1 MRIVLLPKFDQ
12 NTVSYML
19 QDACCVEILSKKPD
33 GKCLRI
39 AFCKDGRTVAKEH
52 LPEKDYFQTLFRKL
66 WPRDD
71 PQVVSTNFSF
81 DDPSLDRQLQ
91 IISEAHLLYFC
102 GFAPDHNHMTSTWI
116 QALTQGGSPVVRKLR
131 ERMHADDIIYVGTC
145 GGAMLA
151 GDTIT
156 GAAALDLLS
165 GLHVAYESS
174 TAPHALRQRTGNGQI
189 LLVSGC
195 GMAVLEQAGSVT
207 SSCFVAVKRSR
218 SKWQPF
224 AFTNAELLQRHCED
238 WFQATTTS
246 SSSTALPRAAQ
257 KTLEWLQP
265 QAMTG
270 STTTSS
276 SSTALPRAA
285 EAVAPVQIQS
295 VGIHAHAAIAPASPV
310 GSSTALPCPA
320 EGAPPECLQA
330 QAVTSSTTTGESS
343 TALPRARDVLD
354 AISLAADSEEN
365 EAISNAAER
374 ALVALFPPGRHALHV
389 EASLQE
395 LLDFRQLMVCTIAS
409 YEDGDHGY
417 TVAQWRNWF
426 EHHEFSDDQMS
437 WVLDRWL
444 DQCRDRMEMHPNV
457 PNDIGAFQAWQQQRY
472 GDTALAECF
481 IKYPALPVN
490 DLLTGWHF

>member
-39 AFCKDGRTVAKEH
+39 AFCQDGRTVAKEH

-81 DDPSLDRQLQ
+81 DDPDLDRQLQ

-116 QALTQGGSPVVRKLR
+116 QALAQGGSPVVRKLR

-165 GLHVAYESS
+165 GLHVAYEFS
-174 TAPHALRQRTGNGQI
+174 TAPHALRQSTGNGQI

-218 SKWQPF
+218 TKWKQF
-224 AFTNAELLQRHCED
+224 ACTNATLLQRQCEH
-238 WFQATTTS
+238 WFQA
-246 SSSTALPRAAQ
+246 
-257 KTLEWLQP
+257 
-265 QAMTG
+265 
-270 STTTSS
+270 
-276 SSTALPRAA
+276 
-285 EAVAPVQIQS
+285 
-295 VGIHAHAAIAPASPV
+295 
-310 GSSTALPCPA
+310 
-320 EGAPPECLQA
+320 
-330 QAVTSSTTTGESS
+330 TTTGESS

-365 EAISNAAER
+365 EAISNKAER
-374 ALVALFPPGRHALHV
+374 ALVTLFPPGRHALHV
-389 EASLQE
+389 ETSLQE

-409 YEDGDHGY
+409 YYDGDHGY
-417 TVAQWRNWF
+417 SAAHWRNWYQ
-426 EHHEFSDDQMS
+426 HHEFSDDQMS
-437 WVLDRWL
+437 WVMRRWL
-444 DQCRDRMEMHPNV
+444 HQCRDHMEMHPNV
-457 PNDIGAFQAWQQQRY
+457 PNDIHAFQAWQQQRY

-481 IKYPALPVN
+481 IKYPALPLN